1 MVSDLPMGIIYI
13 ILTMVVVAELLV
25 FISVK
30 FAAARFQ
37 WLITP
42 KSKRPNLSKKVVEHF
57 FNKSFDPELGWAPKP
72 GSSGE
77 DMTELGVK
85 TYHIDD
91 KGRRFNPAF
100 NDEPSRV
107 AVFGDSSSFGRL
119 VNDDETW
126 PYALSKL
133 VQSYVPNYSGGGY
146 GLDQAFLRL
155 KREIKTLDSEVVLM
169 CVVPETIVRIHSYWK
184 HYFEYGNTL
193 AFKPRFAIDKERLKF
208 FELFIKDQESF
219 EKIEESERY
228 IQRVDHFYEYKFL
241 KDILRFP
248 YVYRLWKTRKQNFT
262 ILKQLIIGL
271 IFGRSEKYRKKAF
284 KQVLRNNA
292 KYTAE
297 MYKDY
302 NAKLLFS
309 RLVDEF
315 VALCLDCNKR
325 PVLIV
330 TPQPVDIERINLG
343 FQDYSDF
350 IAQLSEKLEVCD
362 LTSLFVGNKGVD
374 EWYVEGELGPHLSMK
389 GNNEV
394 AKYIFNNSIQSE

>member
-1 MVSDLPMGIIYI
+1 MVGDLLMSIIYI
-13 ILTMVVVAELLV
+13 ILAMVVLAELLV

-30 FAAARFQ
+30 LAAARFQ

-57 FNKSFDPELGWAPKP
+57 FNKSFDPELGWAPKA

-77 DMTELGVK
+77 DITELGVK

-91 KGRRFNPAF
+91 KGRRFSPAF
-100 NDEPSRV
+100 NDMPSKV
-107 AVFGDSSSFGRL
+107 AVFGDSFSFGRL

-133 VQSYVPNYSGGGY
+133 VKSYVPNYSVGGY
-146 GLDQAFLRL
+146 GLDQALLRL
-155 KREIKTLDSEVVLM
+155 KREIKTLDSKIILM
-169 CVVPETIVRIHSYWK
+169 CVVPETIARIHSYWR

-193 AFKPRFAIDKERLKF
+193 AFKPRFAIDNERLKF
-208 FELFIKDQESF
+208 YELFIKDQESF
-219 EKIEESERY
+219 EKITENEEY
-228 IQRVDHFYEYKFL
+228 IQRVDHFYKYKFL
-241 KDILRFP
+241 KNILCFP
-248 YVYRLWKTRKQNFT
+248 YVYRLWKTRRQNFP
-262 ILKQLIIGL
+262 ILKQVIIGL
-271 IFGRSEKYRKKAF
+271 ISGRSEKYRKTAF

-297 MYKDY
+297 MYKDD

-315 VALCLDCNKR
+315 VALCLEHDKK
-325 PVLIV
+325 PVLVV
-330 TPQPVDIERINLG
+330 TPQPVDIERLNSG
-343 FQDYSDF
+343 SRDYSDF

-362 LTSLFVGNKGVD
+362 LTSLFVGNKDVA
-374 EWYVEGELGPHLSMK
+374 EWYIEGGLGPHLSVK

-394 AKYIFNNSIQSE
+394 AEYIFNNSI